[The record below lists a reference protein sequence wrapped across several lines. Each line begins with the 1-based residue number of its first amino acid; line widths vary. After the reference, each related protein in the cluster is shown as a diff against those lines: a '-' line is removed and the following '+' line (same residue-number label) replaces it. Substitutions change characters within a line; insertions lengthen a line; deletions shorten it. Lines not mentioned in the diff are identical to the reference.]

1 LDTVLDPFSVRVA
14 LGVVT
19 VTLLVLFC
27 TSFHRTRSPY
37 AGWWSLALLQFMA
50 GNTAFLLNG
59 SPHQQWAN
67 PVGNVLVVAGAFS
80 VWAGARS
87 LRDLKTARWQLA
99 AGPVV
104 TAVASVL
111 ESPATNVWSGGFV
124 YLAMMATGIALA
136 ARDLWL
142 IKASHSQVHKALSL
156 AAGLLATYYLGRF
169 TVYALEGPASEAFRM
184 YFGPGPSG
192 LVSLVLLVTVSF
204 SMTALTSDQLIKGL
218 KERAAR
224 DHLTGLL
231 NRGTFLELATT
242 ELHRLYSTGSGA
254 AVVLAD
260 LDHFKAVND
269 EYGHGAGDEALK
281 AFAAAC
287 AASVRS
293 TDLIGR
299 YGGEEF
305 ILFLPGATQER
316 AESIA
321 VEISRRTAGMR
332 TPEGI
337 PFPTISYGVTSSIS
351 AGADLNFM
359 IEVADAALY
368 SAKAQGRNRIV
379 GADRLEAATIADEA
393 RS

>member
-1 LDTVLDPFSVRVA
+1 MVLDPFSVRVA

-19 VTLLVLFC
+19 VTLFVLFC
-27 TSFHRTRSPY
+27 ASFHRTRSPY
-37 AGWWSLALLQFMA
+37 AGWWSMALLEFML
-50 GNTAFLLNG
+50 GNAAFLLNG
-59 SPHQQWAN
+59 SAHQQWAN
-67 PVGNVLVVAGAFS
+67 PLGNVLVVAGAFS
-80 VWAGARS
+80 VWAGALT
-87 LRDLKTARWQLA
+87 LRDRKAAPWQLA
-99 AGPVV
+99 IAPGI

-111 ESPATNVWSGGFV
+111 DSPASNVWSGGFV
-124 YLAMMATGIALA
+124 YLAMMTTGIALA
-136 ARDLWL
+136 AWDLWF
-142 IKASHSQVHKALSL
+142 IKPTHSQVHKALSL
-156 AAGLLATYYLGRF
+156 AAGLLATYYLGRWA
-169 TVYALEGPASEAFRM
+169 VYALEGPASETFRT
-184 YFGPGPSG
+184 YFGPAPSG
-192 LVSLVLLVTVSF
+192 LVSMVLLVTVSF

-218 KERAAR
+218 RERATR

-231 NRGTFLELATT
+231 NRGAFLDLATT
-242 ELHRLYSTGSGA
+242 ELNRLHSTGSGA
-254 AVVLAD
+254 AIVLAD

-269 EYGHGAGDEALK
+269 QHGHGAGDVALK

-305 ILFLPGATQER
+305 VLFLPGATQER
-316 AESIA
+316 AEDIA
-321 VEISRRTAGMR
+321 AEISRRMAAMTE
-332 TPEGI
+332 PEGVS
-337 PFPTISYGVTSSIS
+337 FPTISYGVTSSIP
-351 AGADLNFM
+351 AAADLTFM

>member
-1 LDTVLDPFSVRVA
+1 MELDAFSVRVA

-19 VTLLVLFC
+19 VTLLTLFC
-27 TSFHRTRSPY
+27 MSFHRTRSPY
-37 AGWWSLALLQFMA
+37 AGWWSLALLEFMV
-50 GNTAFLLNG
+50 GNAAFLLNG
-59 SPHQQWAN
+59 TTHQAWAN

-80 VWAGARS
+80 VWAGAKT
-87 LRDLKTARWQLA
+87 LRDRKAAPWQLLVA
-99 AGPVV
+99 PAV
-104 TAVASVL
+104 TAIASVM
-111 ESPATNVWSGGFV
+111 ESPGNNVWSGGFV
-124 YLAMMATGIALA
+124 YLAMMTAGIALA
-136 ARDLWL
+136 AYDLWF
-142 IKASHSQVHKALSL
+142 IKSSHSQVHKALSL
-156 AAGLLATYYLGRF
+156 AAGLLATYYLGRWM
-169 TVYALEGPASEAFRM
+169 VYAVEGPVSHAFIT
-184 YFGPGPSG
+184 YFGPAPSA
-192 LVSLVLLVTVSF
+192 LISMVLLVTVSF

-218 KERAAR
+218 RERATL

-231 NRGTFLELATT
+231 NRGAFLDLATT
-242 ELHRLYSTGSGA
+242 ELDRLHTAGSGA

-269 EYGHGAGDEALK
+269 EYGHGAGDVALR
-281 AFAAAC
+281 AFADAC

-316 AESIA
+316 AQDIA
-321 VEISRRTAGMR
+321 MEISRRMAAMPS
-332 TPEGI
+332 PEGVLY
-337 PFPTISYGVTSSIS
+337 PTVSYGVTSSIPAS
-351 AGADLNFM
+351 ADLNFM

-379 GADRLEAATIADEA
+379 GADRPEAATIADEA

>member
-1 LDTVLDPFSVRVA
+1 MVLDAFSVRVA

-27 TSFHRTRSPY
+27 SSFHRTRSPY
-37 AGWWSLALLQFMA
+37 AGWWSVALLEFML
-50 GNTAFLLNG
+50 GNAAFLLNG
-59 SPHQQWAN
+59 TTHQQWAN

-80 VWAGARS
+80 VWAGART
-87 LRDLKTARWQLA
+87 LRDMKSAPWQLA
-99 AGPVV
+99 VAPIV
-104 TAVASVL
+104 TATASLL
-111 ESPATNVWSGGFV
+111 ESPGTNVWSGGFV
-124 YLAMMATGIALA
+124 YLAMMTAGIALA
-136 ARDLWL
+136 AKDLWF
-142 IKASHSQVHKALSL
+142 IKSSHSQVHKALSL
-156 AAGLLATYYLGRF
+156 AAGLLATYYLARWV
-169 TVYALEGPASEAFRM
+169 VYALEGPTSDTFRT

-192 LVSLVLLVTVSF
+192 LISMVLLVTVSF

-218 KERAAR
+218 KERATR

-231 NRGTFLELATT
+231 NRGAFLDLAAT
-242 ELHRLYSTGSGA
+242 ELSRLHSTESGA

-269 EYGHGAGDEALK
+269 EHGHGAGDAALK
-281 AFAAAC
+281 AFAEAC
-287 AASVRS
+287 IASVRS

-321 VEISRRTAGMR
+321 AEISRRMASTTG
-332 TPEGI
+332 PEGVT
-337 PFPTISYGVTSSIS
+337 FPTVSYGVTSSIP
-351 AGADLNFM
+351 AAADLTFL

-379 GADRLEAATIADEA
+379 GADRLQAAIIADEA

>member
-1 LDTVLDPFSVRVA
+1 MVLDAFSVRVA

-27 TSFHRTRSPY
+27 ISFHRTRSPY
-37 AGWWSLALLQFMA
+37 AGWWSVALLEFMV
-50 GNTAFLLNG
+50 GNAAFLLNG
-59 SPHQQWAN
+59 TAHQQWAN

-80 VWAGARS
+80 VWAGALT
-87 LRDLKTARWQLA
+87 LRDMKAAPWQLA
-99 AGPVV
+99 VAPVV

-111 ESPATNVWSGGFV
+111 ESPGTNVWSGGFV
-124 YLAMMATGIALA
+124 YLAMMTAGIALA
-136 ARDLWL
+136 AKDLWF
-142 IKASHSQVHKALSL
+142 IKAAHSQVHKALSV
-156 AAGLLATYYLGRF
+156 AAGLLAAYYLARWL
-169 TVYALEGPASEAFRM
+169 VYALEGPTSDTFRT

-192 LVSLVLLVTVSF
+192 LISMVLLVTVSF

-218 KERAAR
+218 KERATR

-231 NRGTFLELATT
+231 NRGAFLDLAAT
-242 ELHRLYSTGSGA
+242 ELNRLHATDSGA

-269 EYGHGAGDEALK
+269 EHGHGAGDAALK
-281 AFAAAC
+281 AFAEAC
-287 AASVRS
+287 TASVRS

-321 VEISRRTAGMR
+321 VEISRRMASTTG
-332 TPEGI
+332 PEGVT
-337 PFPTISYGVTSSIS
+337 FPTVSYGLTSSIP
-351 AGADLNFM
+351 AAADLTFL

-379 GADRLEAATIADEA
+379 GADRLQAATIADEA

>member
-1 LDTVLDPFSVRVA
+1 MVLDAFSVRVA

-27 TSFHRTRSPY
+27 ASFHRTRSPY
-37 AGWWSLALLQFMA
+37 AGWWSLALLEFMV
-50 GNTAFLLNG
+50 GNAAFLLNG
-59 SPHQQWAN
+59 SSHQQWAN
-67 PVGNVLVVAGAFS
+67 PLGNVLVVAGAFS
-80 VWAGARS
+80 VWAGAKT
-87 LRDLKTARWQLA
+87 LRDQTAEPWKLA
-99 AGPVV
+99 LGPAV
-104 TAVASVL
+104 TAVASFL
-111 ESPATNVWSGGFV
+111 ENPGNNVWSGGFV
-124 YLAMMATGIALA
+124 YLAMMTVGITLA
-136 ARDLWL
+136 AYDLWF
-142 IKASHSQVHKALSL
+142 IKASHSQVHKALSI
-156 AAGLLATYYLGRF
+156 AAGLLAVYYFGRWM
-169 TVYALEGPASEAFRM
+169 VYAVEGPASHTFST
-184 YFGPGPSG
+184 YFGPAPSG
-192 LVSLVLLVTVSF
+192 LISLVLLVTVSF

-231 NRGTFLELATT
+231 NRGTFLELASA
-242 ELHRLYSTGSGA
+242 ELDRLHSTGSGA

-269 EYGHGAGDEALK
+269 EYGHGAGDVALQ
-281 AFAAAC
+281 AFAEAC

-305 ILFLPGATQER
+305 VLFLPGATQDR

-321 VEISRRTAGMR
+321 TEISRRMAAMR
-332 TPEGI
+332 APEGVA
-337 PFPTISYGVTSSIS
+337 FPTISYGVTSSIP